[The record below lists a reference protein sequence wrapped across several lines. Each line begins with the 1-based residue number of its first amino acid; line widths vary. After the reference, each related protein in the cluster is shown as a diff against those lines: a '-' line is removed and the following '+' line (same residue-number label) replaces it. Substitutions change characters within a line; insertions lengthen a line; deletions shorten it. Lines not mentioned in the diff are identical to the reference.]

1 MKIEVVSC
9 STEKTIE
16 TYSLPGVE
24 MANFQEW
31 EETLRCIPL
40 SKLSNLAKEL
50 SSEDPKAAEL
60 MPVPISVDFYIPT
73 PLRRCAFD
81 LFAES
86 HTKEEELSEKLAE
99 DFRRQIIEQAFTLA
113 FRVSDVFAAVVAE
126 ISLNHAPHS
135 EFRVRMSD
143 G

>member
-9 STEKTIE
+9 LTKETIE
-16 TYSLPGVE
+16 TYSLPGVN
-24 MANFQEW
+24 MSDFQEW

-40 SKLSNLAKEL
+40 SELSHLAKEL

-60 MPVPISVDFYIPT
+60 MPVSILVDFCIPT
-73 PLRRCAFD
+73 PLKRCAFS

-86 HTKEEELSEKLAE
+86 HTNEQELPEQTAE
-99 DFRRQIIEQAFTLA
+99 DLSRQIIEEAFL
-113 FRVSDVFAAVVAE
+113 FDFEVDEVFSTVVME
-126 ISLNHAPHS
+126 ISQNHIPLS
-135 EFRVRMSD
+135 EYRARMFD